1 MQETTA
7 LGTAEREGKVGRRGI
22 EAGYLSCVVF
32 TSCSRFL
39 GPKTKNASAAV
50 PVSLCFQ
57 LLYSAALLHSCQA
70 ALYRAMKEQR
80 RALHSIL
87 SLFPWDGLTG

>member
-1 MQETTA
+1 M
-7 LGTAEREGKVGRRGI
+7 
-22 EAGYLSCVVF
+22 EAGYLSSVVF
-32 TSCSRFL
+32 YELLSISWSDHTTS
-39 GPKTKNASAAV
+39 TAV

-80 RALHSIL
+80 HALHSIL
-87 SLFPWDGLTG
+87 SLFLWDELTG